1 MLVVLAGWAVM
12 PSITAQAA
20 TTLSAGSEDPPPQI
34 TGRKAAAAQL
44 LSSKTAATQLLS
56 NKTAASQLLSSKA
69 PAAQLLS
76 SKAAAAQLLS
86 SKAAA
91 AQLASSK
98 AAAERLISKR
108 AAAKQLSDNG
118 STAAKLTDLR
128 AEAGYRSVRLSW
140 RLEPAPKRLE
150 DEAANS
156 FRIRYCENQVK
167 HRAGVQEHVA
177 QYCKPIKKKE
187 IFLIYSIRK
196 FRMEQLQSHI

>member
-1 MLVVLAGWAVM
+1 MLVLAGWAVM

-20 TTLSAGSEDPPPQI
+20 TTLSAGGEDPPPQL
-34 TGRKAAAAQL
+34 TGHKAAAAQL
-44 LSSKTAATQLLS
+44 LSSKAA
-56 NKTAASQLLSSKA
+56 
-69 PAAQLLS
+69 AAQLLS

-98 AAAERLISKR
+98 AAAEQLLSSKVAVTNRLISKR

-118 STAAKLTDLR
+118 NTAARLTDLK

-140 RLEPAPKRLE
+140 RLEPAPKRLQ

-167 HRAGVQEHVA
+167 IALVYKNMLPNTVN
-177 QYCKPIKKKE
+177 
-187 IFLIYSIRK
+187 
-196 FRMEQLQSHI
+196 

>member
-20 TTLSAGSEDPPPQI
+20 TTLPAGGQDPPPQL
-34 TGRKAAAAQL
+34 TGHKAA
-44 LSSKTAATQLLS
+44 
-56 NKTAASQLLSSKA
+56 
-69 PAAQLLS
+69 AAQLLS

-91 AQLASSK
+91 AQLPSSK
-98 AAAERLISKR
+98 AAAAQLLSNKAAVAANRLIKKR

-118 STAAKLTDLR
+118 STAARLTDLR

-140 RLEPAPKRLE
+140 RLEPATKRLQE
-150 DEAANS
+150 EAAKS

-167 HRAGVQEHVA
+167 IALLYKNMLPNTVN
-177 QYCKPIKKKE
+177 
-187 IFLIYSIRK
+187 
-196 FRMEQLQSHI
+196 

>member
-1 MLVVLAGWAVM
+1 MLFLAGWAVM

-20 TTLSAGSEDPPPQI
+20 ATLPAGGEDPPPQL
-34 TGRKAAAAQL
+34 TRHKAAAAQL
-44 LSSKTAATQLLS
+44 LSTKAAAAQLLS
-56 NKTAASQLLSSKA
+56 NKAAAS
-69 PAAQLLS
+69 QLLS

-98 AAAERLISKR
+98 AAAAKRLISKR

-118 STAAKLTDLR
+118 STATKLTDLR

-140 RLEPAPKRLE
+140 RLEPAPKRVQE
-150 DEAANS
+150 VAADS

-167 HRAGVQEHVA
+167 IAPVYKNMLPNTVN
-177 QYCKPIKKKE
+177 
-187 IFLIYSIRK
+187 
-196 FRMEQLQSHI
+196 